1 MEQGIEL
8 EWEFKLELE
17 FEWELEFEIE
27 WELEFEIEWELEGK
41 LERPSL
47 TSRISTHFYPLPG
60 SEEP

>member
-17 FEWELEFEIE
+17 FEFK
-27 WELEFEIEWELEGK
+27 LEFEIEWELEGK